1 MAVLHWRYGVLTMR
15 RTAVIGTSILGLLL
29 GTAALANSQHG
40 NDDGRQGDSKKQEDK
55 KHENEHGRSSA
66 KPPEKH
72 EAAGQKHQPDQ
83 RAHEPERA
91 THNQPAHQQP
101 QSAHQ
106 QPHSQ
111 QGHGPDH
118 VREASLHEQHSRQ
131 AAWEGHRAQHWEHE
145 HHSWRERGGY
155 RGYRIPESR
164 FRAHFGREHWFR
176 VHTVPV
182 VVVGGYPRFQ
192 YGGLWLSMVDPWP
205 EYWSRTWYETDDV
218 YVDYVNDGYYM
229 YNRSHPGVGIAINV
243 SL

>member
-1 MAVLHWRYGVLTMR
+1 MR

-29 GTAALANSQHG
+29 GTAALANTQHG

-55 KHENEHGRSSA
+55 KHENEHGRSPA
-66 KPPEKH
+66 KPVDKH
-72 EAAGQKHQPDQ
+72 TADGQKHQPDQ
-83 RAHEPERA
+83 RAHQPERA
-91 THNQPAHQQP
+91 NHNQPE
-101 QSAHQ
+101 HQ

-111 QGHGPDH
+111 PGHGPDH
-118 VREASLHEQHSRQ
+118 VHEASLHEQHSRQ
-131 AAWEGHRAQHWEHE
+131 VALESHRAQHWEHE

-155 RGYRIPESR
+155 RGYRIPDSR

-182 VVVGGYPRFQ
+182 VVGGYPRFQ
-192 YGGLWLSMVDPWP
+192 FGGFWFSMVDPWP
-205 EYWSRTWYETDDV
+205 EYWSRSWYQTDDV

>member
-1 MAVLHWRYGVLTMR
+1 MR

-29 GTAALANSQHG
+29 GTAALANTQHG
-40 NDDGRQGDSKKQEDK
+40 NDERQGDSKKHEDN
-55 KHENEHGRSSA
+55 KHETDHGRPPA
-66 KPPEKH
+66 KTVDKH
-72 EAAGQKHQPDQ
+72 EADAREHQHDQ
-83 RAHEPERA
+83 RAHEPVRA
-91 THNQPAHQQP
+91 NTHPP
-101 QSAHQ
+101 EHQ

-111 QGHGPDH
+111 PAHGPVHDAKWHEHDQH
-118 VREASLHEQHSRQ
+118 VRQ

-164 FRAHFGREHWFR
+164 FRAQFGREHWFR
-176 VHTVPV
+176 VHTVPL

-192 YGGLWLSMVDPWP
+192 YGGLWFSMVDPWP
-205 EYWSRTWYETDDV
+205 EYWSRSWYETDDV